1 MRCRWYNANDMS
13 NEANPASSQRLHVG
27 LNAQLLSS
35 ESGYRNAGVSQYIH
49 WLMTMLPRVSPD
61 ARYTAFGGAETP
73 DYPNWEI
80 RPASVPGHSS
90 MARVAWEQVA
100 LPRAARRA
108 DVDVLHSPV
117 YAGPWLYSRPQ
128 IVTLHDLS
136 FYLFPHL
143 FPSAR
148 RYYLQRMTR
157 ATTRRADAVIAV
169 SESTARDAI
178 EILGLPR
185 ERVHVI
191 PNGVN
196 PELRPPSEDQVRAL
210 RARYDLPGRYILY
223 LGTLEPRKNLPTLI
237 KAYGLARRLGIDHGL
252 VIAGGKGWYD
262 EPIYEAIR
270 VAGLEKDVLLTGY
283 VPSEHLAALYGA
295 ADLFVYPSLYE
306 GFGLPP
312 LEAMAC
318 GAPVLVSNVSAM
330 PEVVDKAG
338 VTVNP
343 REPKGIADALLSL
356 LADEERRR
364 TLAKAGLERA
374 ANYSWQNTARLTA
387 ALYREVVA

>member
-1 MRCRWYNANDMS
+1 MS
-13 NEANPASSQRLHVG
+13 NEAIPAPSQRLHVG

-61 ARYTAFGGAETP
+61 VRFTAFGGAETP
-73 DYPNWEI
+73 DYSGWEI
-80 RPASVPGHSS
+80 RAAFMPGHSS

-100 LPRAARRA
+100 LPRAVRRA
-108 DVDVLHSPV
+108 GVDVLHSPV
-117 YAGPWLYSRPQ
+117 YAGPLLYGRPQ

-143 FPSAR
+143 FPPAR
-148 RYYLQRMTR
+148 RRYLQRMTR

-178 EILGLPR
+178 EILGLPS

-196 PELRPPSEDQVRAL
+196 PELHPPSDDDIVAL
-210 RARYDLPGRYILY
+210 RTRYDLPERYVLY

-237 KAYGLARRLGIDHGL
+237 KAYGLARRSGIQHGL

-262 EPIYEAIR
+262 EPIYEAVRI
-270 VAGLEKDVLLTGY
+270 AGLEEDVRLTGY

-318 GAPVLVSNVSAM
+318 GTPVLVSNVSAM
-330 PEVVDKAG
+330 PEVMGKAG

-343 REPKGIADALLSL
+343 RESKEIAEAMLSL

-374 ANYSWQNTARLTA
+374 ARYSWENTARLTA
-387 ALYREVVA
+387 ALYREVAA